1 MGQTVPDGITGISK
15 ALTNGP
21 CVPTFWSR
29 HTDYPA
35 SFNQGTHFQ
44 PRKTQ
49 PFSRVCCC
57 EEEEVQFLTGQP
69 CSGLQ
74 MSQQD
79 HPQPAEEENVWLRR
93 MALMQ
98 TGFKDISLS
107 ISFLYSL
114 IHSFVSSLMSYLLI
128 PMCLFSVQSWR
139 HNSEGKR
146 DEKKEEED
154 QKEEDYKNKVKKAAN
169 NYWAIITCQVL
180 YWVCYC
186 CL

>member
-1 MGQTVPDGITGISK
+1 MVLQVFPKLWQMDLVYQLSG
-15 ALTNGP
+15 
-21 CVPTFWSR
+21 SR
-29 HTDYPA
+29 THCYPA

-79 HPQPAEEENVWLRR
+79 HPQPAEEENVWLGAWHWCKLVSR
-93 MALMQ
+93 
-98 TGFKDISLS
+98 T
-107 ISFLYSL
+107 FLCLFHSY
-114 IHSFVSSLMSYLLI
+114 IHSFTPLYLL
-128 PMCLFSVQSWR
+128 SWVICWYPCVCSLSR
-139 HNSEGKR
+139 VEKTQFWRKR